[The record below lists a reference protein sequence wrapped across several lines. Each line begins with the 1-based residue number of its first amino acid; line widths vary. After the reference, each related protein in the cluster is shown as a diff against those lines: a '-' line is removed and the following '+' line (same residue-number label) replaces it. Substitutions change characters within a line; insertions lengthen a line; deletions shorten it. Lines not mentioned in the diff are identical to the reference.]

1 MSKNAKTEQEPS
13 SEVEASAHDALIMQ
27 MKRTDKKLLSEVCA
41 TGGGGR
47 GIDTMDSFA
56 AWQRLIKWGLVGE
69 KPGRNKC
76 ENQRTH
82 MIHTQKGQEVNRLLF
97 P

>member
-1 MSKNAKTEQEPS
+1 MNETTEPQADA
-13 SEVEASAHDALIMQ
+13 EASGSRHDALIMQ

-47 GIDTMDSFA
+47 GIDTMDSLA
-56 AWQRLIKWGLVGE
+56 AWQRLIKWGLVCE

-82 MIHTQKGQEVNRLLF
+82 MIHTKKGQEVNRLLF